1 MKKMKKVMALLLS
14 LVMVLAMSVVAFA
27 EEAKKTISVKSDDT
41 HTYEV
46 YQIFTGDLSGTT
58 LSNVKWGIN
67 SGRSGVVSDADLKK
81 LTDVNSKPYAEQ
93 MATIKPFVDFTTTA
107 IGTVSAGHPCQVASG
122 YYLIKDKGSAG
133 MSQDTYSA
141 YIVSV
146 VKNIEVET
154 KKDIPTFEKKIKDT
168 NDTTD
173 VTSGWQD
180 SADYDIGDQVPFRL
194 QGTVASDYDK
204 YTGKYYFAFHDKEEE
219 EGLTFNKGSVKAY
232 VENEGAE
239 RTEISTDKYTIV
251 YPGTDGHTFDVIFA
265 DLKQVE
271 GVKAGSKIVVEYT
284 SELNKDAVIGNMGN
298 ENTAHLEF
306 SNNPNEEQKGDEKPS
321 TGETPDDTVIVFTYK
336 VVANKINENNG
347 ALKGA
352 AFKLEKKTKEEGYKL
367 VRLVNATE
375 NNGKYTIVDADMTS
389 FEWIGVDDG
398 EYRLTEI
405 ITPEGYNT
413 IAPIEFTVT
422 AEHKAEFTFGDRT
435 KVLETL
441 AGGDKVSGDVTT
453 GQLIT
458 AVVNKKGS
466 SLPSTGGMGTT
477 IFYVVGSI
485 LVLGAAILLITKKR
499 MSAR

>member
-27 EEAKKTISVKSDDT
+27 DDATKTISVKPDDT

-67 SGRSGVVSDADLKK
+67 GSKTGTVSDADLKQ
-81 LTDVNSKPYAEQ
+81 LTDVNIKSYADQ
-93 MATIKPFVDFTTTA
+93 MAAIKPFVNFGSNP

-122 YYLIKDKGSAG
+122 YYLIKDKGSAD

-146 VKNIEVET
+146 VKDIEVET

-168 NDTTD
+168 NDTTGEI
-173 VTSGWQD
+173 SGWQD
-180 SADYDIGDQVPFRL
+180 SADYDIGDEVPFRL
-194 QGTVASDYDK
+194 QGTVASDYAK
-204 YTGKYYFAFHDKEEE
+204 YTGKYYFAFHDTEEP
-219 EGLTFNKGSVKAY
+219 GLTFDKDSVKAY
-232 VENEGAE
+232 VENEGAK

-265 DLKQVE
+265 DLKQVG
-271 GVKAGSKIVVEYT
+271 GVKAGSKIAVEYT
-284 SELNKDAVIGNMGN
+284 SELNEHAVIGNYGN

-306 SNNPNEEQKGDEKPS
+306 SNNPNEEQNGT
-321 TGETPDDTVIVFTYK
+321 TGKTPDDTVIVFTYK
-336 VVANKINENNG
+336 VVANKYDENNNL
-347 ALKGA
+347 LKGA
-352 AFKLEKKTKEEGYKL
+352 AFKLEKKIGPEYEL
-367 VRLVNATE
+367 VGLVNATE
-375 NNGKYTIVDADMTS
+375 TAGKYTIVDANNTS
-389 FEWIGVDDG
+389 FEWNGVDDG
-398 EYRLTEI
+398 DYRLTEI

-413 IAPIEFTVT
+413 IAPIEFTV
-422 AEHKAEFTFGDRT
+422 KATHTTEFNFGERT
-435 KVLETL
+435 EVLTEL
-441 AGGDKVSGDVTT
+441 KGGNKFTGDVST
-453 GQLIT
+453 GQLT
-458 AVVNKKGS
+458 TDVVNKKGS

>member
-27 EEAKKTISVKSDDT
+27 DEATKTISVKSDDT

-46 YQIFTGDLSGTT
+46 YQIFTGDLTEAGV

-67 SGRSGVVSDADLKK
+67 SGKSGVVLDADLKK
-81 LTDVNSKPYAEQ
+81 LTDVNSKSYAEQ
-93 MATIKPFVDFTTTA
+93 MAVIKPFVDFTTTA

-122 YYLIKDKGSAG
+122 YYLIKDKGSAD

-146 VKNIEVET
+146 VKDIEVQP

-168 NDTTD
+168 NDTTGE
-173 VTSGWQD
+173 TSGWQD

-194 QGTVASDYDK
+194 QGTVASDYAK
-204 YTGKYYFAFHDKEEE
+204 YTGKYYFAFHDKEEP
-219 EGLTFNKGSVKAY
+219 GLTFDKDSVKAY

-239 RTEISTDKYTIV
+239 RTLIPAKKYTIV

-265 DLKQVE
+265 DLKQFSE
-271 GVKAGSKIVVEYT
+271 VKAGSKIVVEYT
-284 SELNKDAVIGNMGN
+284 SELNEHAVIGNYGN

-306 SNNPNEEQKGDEKPS
+306 SNNPNEEQNGT
-321 TGETPDDTVIVFTYK
+321 TGKTPDDTVIVFTYK
-336 VVANKINENNG
+336 VVANKLNENKDE
-347 ALKGA
+347 LKGA
-352 AFKLEKKTKEEGYKL
+352 AFKLEKKIGSGYKL
-367 VRLVNATE
+367 VDLVNATE
-375 NNGKYTIVDADMTS
+375 NNGKYTIVDANKTS

-398 EYRLTEI
+398 DYRLTEI

-413 IAPIEFTVT
+413 IAPIDFTVT
-422 AEHKAEFTFGDRT
+422 AGHKAEFTFGDRT

-441 AGGDKVSGDVTT
+441 TGGDKVSGNVST
-453 GQLIT
+453 GQLT
-458 AVVNKKGS
+458 TDVENKKGS
-466 SLPSTGGMGTT
+466 TLPSTGGMGTT

>member
-27 EEAKKTISVKSDDT
+27 DEATKTISVKAGDT
-41 HTYEV
+41 HTYDV

-67 SGRSGVVSDADLKK
+67 SGKSGVVSDADLKQ
-81 LTDVNSKPYAEQ
+81 LTDVNSKSYAEQ
-93 MATIKPFVDFTTTA
+93 MTVIKPFVDFTTTA

-122 YYLIKDKGSAG
+122 YYLIKDKGSAD

-146 VKNIEVET
+146 VKDIEVQP

-168 NDTTD
+168 NDTTGD
-173 VTSGWQD
+173 TSEWQD

-194 QGTVASDYDK
+194 QGTVASDYAK
-204 YTGKYYFAFHDKEEE
+204 YTGKYYFAFHDKEEP
-219 EGLTFNKGSVKAY
+219 GLTFNEGSVKAY
-232 VENEGAE
+232 VENEGAK

-284 SELNKDAVIGNMGN
+284 SKLNENAVIGNYGN

-306 SNNPNEEQKGDEKPS
+306 SNNPNEEQNGT
-321 TGETPDDTVIVFTYK
+321 TGKTPDDTVIVFTYK
-336 VVANKINENNG
+336 VAANKINENNG

-398 EYRLTEI
+398 DYRLTEI

-413 IAPIEFTVT
+413 IAPIDFTVT
-422 AEHKAEFTFGDRT
+422 AGHKKEFDFGTRT
-435 KVLETL
+435 EVLESLT
-441 AGGDKVSGDVTT
+441 GGDKVSGNVST
-453 GQLIT
+453 GQLT
-458 AVVNKKGS
+458 TDVVNKKGS

>member
-27 EEAKKTISVKSDDT
+27 DEATKTISVKPDDT

-67 SGRSGVVSDADLKK
+67 SGKSGVVSDADLKK
-81 LTDVNSKPYAEQ
+81 LTDVNSLAYAKQ
-93 MATIKPFVDFTTTA
+93 MAAIKPFVDFTTTA

-122 YYLIKDKGSAG
+122 YYLIKDKGSAD

-146 VKNIEVET
+146 VKDIEVQP

-168 NDTTD
+168 NDTTGEI
-173 VTSGWQD
+173 SGWQD
-180 SADYDIGDQVPFRL
+180 SADYDIGDGVPFRL

-204 YTGKYYFAFHDKEEE
+204 YTGKYYFAFHDTEEPGLDFDKE
-219 EGLTFNKGSVKAY
+219 SVIAY

-239 RTEISTDKYTIV
+239 RTVIPEIKYTIE
-251 YPGTDGHTFDVIFA
+251 YPGKDGHTFDVIFD
-265 DLKQVE
+265 DLKQVT
-271 GVKAGSKIVVEYT
+271 GVKAGSKIAVEYT
-284 SELNKDAVIGNMGN
+284 SKLNEYAVIGNRGN

-306 SNNPNEEQKGDEKPS
+306 SNNPNEEQNGT
-321 TGETPDDTVIVFTYK
+321 TGKTPDDTVIVFTYK
-336 VVANKINENNG
+336 VVANKVDENG

-352 AFKLEKKTKEEGYKL
+352 AFKLEKKIGPEYTFVG
-367 VRLVNATE
+367 LVNATE
-375 NNGKYTIVDADMTS
+375 TAGKYTIVDADKTS
-389 FEWIGVDDG
+389 FEWTGVDDG

-422 AEHKAEFTFGDRT
+422 ARHKAEFTFGDRT

-441 AGGDKVSGDVTT
+441 TGGDKVSGDVKT
-453 GQLIT
+453 GQLT
-458 AVVNKKGS
+458 TEVENKKGS
-466 SLPSTGGMGTT
+466 SLPTTGGMGTT

>member
-27 EEAKKTISVKSDDT
+27 DEATKKISVKAGDT
-41 HTYEV
+41 HTYDV

-67 SGRSGVVSDADLKK
+67 SGRTGDVSDADLKV
-81 LTDVNSKPYAEQ
+81 LTDVNSKSYAKQ
-93 MATIKPFVDFTTTA
+93 MAAIKPFVDFTTTA

-122 YYLIKDKGSAG
+122 YYLIKDKGSAD

-146 VKNIEVET
+146 VKDIEVQP

-168 NDTTD
+168 NDTTGEI
-173 VTSGWQD
+173 SGWQD
-180 SADYDIGDQVPFRL
+180 SADYDIGDGVPFRL

-204 YTGKYYFAFHDKEEE
+204 YTGKYYFAFHDTEEPGLDFDKE
-219 EGLTFNKGSVKAY
+219 SVIAY

-239 RTEISTDKYTIV
+239 RTVIPEIKYTIE
-251 YPGTDGHTFDVIFA
+251 YPGKDGHTFDVIFD
-265 DLKQVE
+265 DLKQVT
-271 GVKAGSKIVVEYT
+271 GVKAGSKIAVEYT
-284 SELNKDAVIGNMGN
+284 SKLTENAVIGNRGN

-306 SNNPNEEQKGDEKPS
+306 SNNPNEEQNGT
-321 TGETPDDTVIVFTYK
+321 TGKTPDDTVIVFTYK
-336 VVANKINENNG
+336 VVANKYDENNNL
-347 ALKGA
+347 LKGA
-352 AFKLEKKTKEEGYKL
+352 AFKLEKKIGPEYEPVG
-367 VRLVNATE
+367 LVNATE
-375 NNGKYTIVDADMTS
+375 TAGKYTIVDPTKTS

-422 AEHKAEFTFGDRT
+422 AGHKKEFDFGTRT
-435 KVLETL
+435 EVLESLT
-441 AGGDKVSGDVTT
+441 GGDKVSGNVST
-453 GQLIT
+453 GQLT
-458 AVVNKKGS
+458 TDVVNKKGS

>member
-27 EEAKKTISVKSDDT
+27 EEATKTISVKSDDT

-93 MATIKPFVDFTTTA
+93 MAAIKPFVDFTTTA

-122 YYLIKDKGSAG
+122 YYLIKDKGSAD

-146 VKNIEVET
+146 VKDIEVQP

-168 NDTTD
+168 NDTTSE
-173 VTSGWQD
+173 TSSWQD

-194 QGTVASDYDK
+194 QGTVASDYAK
-204 YTGKYYFAFHDKEEE
+204 YTGKYYFAFHDKEEP
-219 EGLTFNKGSVKAY
+219 GLTFNKNSVKAY
-232 VENEGAE
+232 VENEGVE
-239 RTEISTDKYTIV
+239 RTEISTDKFTIV
-251 YPGTDGHTFDVIFA
+251 YPSEDEKYTFDVIFA
-265 DLKQVE
+265 DLKQVT

-306 SNNPNEEQKGDEKPS
+306 SNNPNEEQNGDEKPS
-321 TGETPDDTVIVFTYK
+321 TGKTPDDTVIVFTYK
-336 VVANKINENNG
+336 VVANKVDENNV

-352 AFKLEKKTKEEGYKL
+352 AFKLEKKIGSEYEL
-367 VRLVNATE
+367 VDFVNATE
-375 NNGKYTIVDADMTS
+375 TAGKYTIVDPNKTT
-389 FEWIGVDDG
+389 FEWTGVDDG
-398 EYRLTEI
+398 DYRLTEI

-422 AEHKAEFTFGDRT
+422 AGHKKEFDFGTRT
-435 KVLETL
+435 EVLESLT
-441 AGGDKVSGDVTT
+441 GGDKVSGNVST
-453 GQLIT
+453 GQLT
-458 AVVNKKGS
+458 TDVVNKKGS